1 MIMLFYSTA
10 GVRKWPDSD
19 LPACPPNVRYRGQ
32 SGRASR
38 RPGGLSLTQDGHRFE
53 ATNRT

>member
-38 RPGGLSLTQDGHRFE
+38 RPGDLSLTQDGHRFE